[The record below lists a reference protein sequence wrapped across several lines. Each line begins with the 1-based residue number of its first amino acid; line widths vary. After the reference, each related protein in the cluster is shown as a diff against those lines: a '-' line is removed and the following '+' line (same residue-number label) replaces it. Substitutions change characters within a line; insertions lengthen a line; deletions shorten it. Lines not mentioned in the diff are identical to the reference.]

1 MNKDYYIIGSG
12 DFAKEVYIW
21 TKDALTT
28 EENFMG
34 FIDNNDQKKEV
45 SIGGKFYPIIQE
57 SNFLNRI
64 SPSASIKLYFGI
76 GNPSLIEKLFQKFQN
91 YNFPN
96 LIHPNTS
103 GDFTSIKMGKG
114 NIVTPG
120 CILTVDI
127 TIGNCNVFNLN
138 TTIGHDT
145 IIGDFN
151 IFNPGSN
158 ISGGTKIGSNNFFGT
173 NCSVLQH
180 LKIENRNIIGAL
192 TLINK
197 DLGSDFTMVG
207 VPGRPLKK

>member
-76 GNPSLIEKLFQKFQN
+76 GNPS
-91 YNFPN
+91 
-96 LIHPNTS
+96 
-103 GDFTSIKMGKG
+103 SI
-114 NIVTPG
+114 
-120 CILTVDI
+120 CEAILTDAM
-127 TIGNCNVFNLN
+127 FDL
-138 TTIGHDT
+138 
-145 IIGDFN
+145 
-151 IFNPGSN
+151 PS
-158 ISGGTKIGSNNFFGT
+158 SGKKSYRLTKEFAETQFAKSKFA
-173 NCSVLQH
+173 VL
-180 LKIENRNIIGAL
+180 KVA
-192 TLINK
+192 
-197 DLGSDFTMVG
+197 S
-207 VPGRPLKK
+207 